1 MENAGQAN
9 FNLESRVERMERD
22 LESTRK
28 ELMEE
33 RAERKQMDRDTREL
47 NRKLES
53 QTKQIDSLKSELAYH
68 FIRLNISSTKRKPVP
83 VAMCSFINTSAGF

>member
-1 MENAGQAN
+1 MSTDNAGQAN

-33 RAERKQMDRDTREL
+33 GAERIQMDHDTWEL

-53 QTKQIDSLKSELAYH
+53 QTKQIDSLK
-68 FIRLNISSTKRKPVP
+68 
-83 VAMCSFINTSAGF
+83 